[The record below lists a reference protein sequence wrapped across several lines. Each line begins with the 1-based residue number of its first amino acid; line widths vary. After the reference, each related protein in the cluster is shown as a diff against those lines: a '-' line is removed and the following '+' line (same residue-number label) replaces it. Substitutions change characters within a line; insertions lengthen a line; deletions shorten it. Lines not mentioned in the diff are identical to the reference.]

1 MKMIFRLCLL
11 FLLVSSAKAT
21 EYRIETVAEGLSYPW
36 AIAFLPGGDML
47 VTERSGQLRRI
58 VGGELQQEPIA
69 NVPDIHVDGQG
80 GLLDIIPD
88 LEFATN
94 HRLYLSYSVGSK
106 SANALRVISA
116 RLDEN
121 KLENITVLFT
131 ASPTKGTPHHF
142 GGRLALM
149 PDSTLLITVGE
160 GFDYREKAQLLD
172 NHFGKLVRLNKDG
185 TVPADNPFVGR
196 EDALQEI
203 WTYGH
208 RNPQG
213 LLVSVDG
220 TVWLHEHG
228 PRGGDELNR
237 IEPGKNYGWP
247 AITHGMD
254 YSGAYVSPFTEAE
267 GMEQPVAYWT
277 PSIAPGGF
285 CEYQGD
291 LFPEWQGNLFVAA
304 LAEKSVRRLVM
315 ENGKVKS
322 QETMFTELDQRIRE
336 VRAGPDGYLYL
347 LTDSDEGKMLRISP
361 AN

>member
-11 FLLVSSAKAT
+11 FLLASSVQAAAYK
-21 EYRIETVAEGLSYPW
+21 IETVAEGLSYPW
-36 AIAFLPGGDML
+36 AIAFLPDGDML

-58 VGGELQQEPIA
+58 TDGELQQQPIG
-69 NVPDIHVDGQG
+69 NLPELYVDGQG

-88 LEFATN
+88 PDFATN
-94 HRLYLSYSVGSK
+94 HRLYLSFSIGSK

-116 RLDEN
+116 RLEADR
-121 KLENITVLFT
+121 LENITTLFT
-131 ASPTKGTPHHF
+131 ASPTKDTPHHF

-149 PDSTLLITVGE
+149 RDQTLLITVGE
-160 GFDYREKAQLLD
+160 GFDYREKAQSLD
-172 NHFGKLVRLNKDG
+172 NHFGKLIRLNKDG
-185 TVPADNPFVGR
+185 TVPADNPFAGR
-196 EDALQEI
+196 EDILPEI
-203 WTYGH
+203 WSYGH

-237 IEPGKNYGWP
+237 IEQGKNYGWP

-254 YSGAYVSPFTEAE
+254 YSGAYVSPFTGAE

-277 PSIAPGGF
+277 PSIAPSGF

-291 LFPEWQGNLFVAA
+291 LFPQWQGNLFVAA

-315 ENGKVKS
+315 ENGKVKT
-322 QETMFTELDQRIRE
+322 QEIMFTELDQRIRE

-347 LTDSDEGKMLRISP
+347 LTDSDEGKILRISP